1 MLIDLE
7 RVRLEGR
14 PLTWDEPVEV
24 TPETSG
30 GSGLVALGPL
40 RWRGRVSWVG
50 TGYHLTAH
58 LEGEQS
64 LACDRCLEPIRAP
77 VSEDLELLVLV
88 DEPRP
93 LAGELELSQDE
104 LGVLH
109 LDDEVL
115 DTEPLLL
122 EQLQLAVPMK
132 PVCRP
137 DCKGLCPRCGADR
150 NRGECDCREA
160 DVDPRWAALAEL
172 KPSRR
177 NEAAGATGQPKGK

>member
-1 MLIDLE
+1 MRIHLE
-7 RVRLEGR
+7 RIRREGR
-14 PLTWDEPVEV
+14 PFTWDETVDV
-24 TPETSG
+24 APETLG
-30 GSGLVALGPL
+30 RDALVALGPL
-40 RWRGRVSWVG
+40 RWSGRIVWAA
-50 TGYHLTAH
+50 TGYYLTAH
-58 LEGEQS
+58 LAGEQT
-64 LACDRCLEPIRAP
+64 LACDRCLEPIVAP

-93 LAGELELSQDE
+93 LEGERELSGDE

-137 DCKGLCPRCGADR
+137 DCKGLCPQCGADR
-150 NRGECDCREA
+150 NRGGCDCREV
-160 DVDPRWAALAEL
+160 DVDPRWAALADL
-172 KPSRR
+172 KEPS
-177 NEAAGATGQPKGK
+177 